1 MLKIFSQLLPIPLL
15 VRYSSHR
22 SLDLRFSNYASF
34 NSKGSKL
41 DGPSRDHPRQKGR
54 NGTVFRYRR
63 RESYHETQL
72 EGARR
77 VTSSRRWKDGQIYYP
92 DARVRVLLQ
101 RGNVNADRRPSKCI
115 LNTIGAKVEWKLEDT
130 IIVALWGK
138 FILSFGLLEDRISR
152 IIYENM
158 LERTVFL
165 VFRRNRNFYRSEK
178 RGKILEKLW
187 SVLLGK
193 IHSGM
198 GFKKQIY

>member
-1 MLKIFSQLLPIPLL
+1 M
-15 VRYSSHR
+15 
-22 SLDLRFSNYASF
+22 
-34 NSKGSKL
+34 
-41 DGPSRDHPRQKGR
+41 
-54 NGTVFRYRR
+54 
-63 RESYHETQL
+63 
-72 EGARR
+72 
-77 VTSSRRWKDGQIYYP
+77 
-92 DARVRVLLQ
+92 
-101 RGNVNADRRPSKCI
+101 
-115 LNTIGAKVEWKLEDT
+115 EWKLEDT

-165 VFRRNRNFYRSEK
+165 VSRRNRNFYRSEK
-178 RGKILEKLW
+178 KGVLEKLW